1 MKNKWL
7 IGIVVVVIVVG
18 SGAAILTRGGAARTP
33 SVEAAPVAQQTASAV
48 VADARVAPE
57 QSADLSVAAAG
68 IVAEVLVKE
77 GDVVSAGQVLVR
89 LNGARA
95 QAAVEQAQA
104 NLSRAEARLAE
115 LKAGARAAEIAVAQ
129 AGLDAARAQLA
140 RIQAP
145 ARPEDLAAAQAEM
158 AAARAALQKTQEG
171 ASQKQLIAAQA
182 ELANA
187 EAAVRQAQAAYDRV
201 QGDPNIGARPEA
213 LQLQQ
218 ATNSYNAAKARYDD
232 LAKGASAADI
242 AQARAQVQRAQAA
255 LDKVKVPARAE
266 DIAAAQAEVRRAQA
280 QLDLIQSGNRAETV
294 AAAEAD
300 VAAAQAGLDQAQAA
314 LADTE
319 LRAPFAGAVAALNA
333 KVGESITAGA
343 VAVRLADLGNW
354 QIETDDL
361 TELAVVRVAVG
372 DTVKLTFDAI
382 PDLEMTGKVLSIGAV
397 GVSKQ
402 GDITYKVVIAPE
414 KSDPRLR
421 WNMTASVTIN
431 Q

>member
-7 IGIVVVVIVVG
+7 IGIVAAVIVVG
-18 SGAAILTRGGAARTP
+18 SGAAVLTRGRAAQTP
-33 SVEAAPVAQQTASAV
+33 SVEAAPVVQQTASAV
-48 VADARVAPE
+48 VADARVAPV
-57 QSADLSVAAAG
+57 QSADLSIAAAG

-77 GDVVSAGQVLVR
+77 GDAVSAGQVLVR

-115 LKAGARAAEIAVAQ
+115 LKAGARVAEIAVAQ

-145 ARPEDLAAAQAEM
+145 ARPEDLAAAQADM
-158 AAARAALQKTQEG
+158 AAARATLQKTQEG
-171 ASQKQLIAAQA
+171 ASQKQLIASQA
-182 ELANA
+182 DLANA

-218 ATNSYNAAKARYDD
+218 ATNNYNAAKARYDD

-300 VAAAQAGLDQAQAA
+300 VAAAKAGLDQAQAA

-319 LRAPFAGAVAALNA
+319 LRAPFAGAVAVLNA
-333 KVGESITAGA
+333 KVGESIAAGA

-361 TELAVVRVAVG
+361 TELAVVRVTVG